1 MVDHSKI
8 RTQLME
14 GAIKAVAEYGLEGL
28 TTRSIEQQCKL
39 KDSYIYRYFED
50 KEDLLKKAFIKE
62 DKTLI
67 GVIEHYFPI
76 MQDDTLDFR
85 ERCFSLWKP
94 CWQYLVSRP
103 DVCRFYVRYYFST
116 YFKRQAL
123 NEHLS
128 ICKNLVDKVRDSF
141 PKEVNVEM
149 LLHHILETML
159 TYSMKVALG
168 EMSNTDEV
176 SEMAFNFCY
185 SVICAYISPPKNSET
200 NEIKEKG
207 KLSYLEFYSIVNN
220 WK

>member
-8 RTQLME
+8 RAQLME

-28 TTRSIEQQCKL
+28 TTRSIEKQCKL

-116 YFKRQAL
+116 YFKRQAF
-123 NEHLS
+123 NEHLN
-128 ICKNLVDKVRDSF
+128 ICENLVDKVRDSF
-141 PKEVNVEM
+141 AKEVNVEM